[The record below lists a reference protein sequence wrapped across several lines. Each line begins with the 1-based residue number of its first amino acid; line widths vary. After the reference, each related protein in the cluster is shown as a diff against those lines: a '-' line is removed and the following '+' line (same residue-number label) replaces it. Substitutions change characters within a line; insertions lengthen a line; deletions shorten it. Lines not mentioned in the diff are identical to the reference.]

1 MPFGSKIFKGVLG
14 KFTGDTPTKI
24 TGALPDEAPKVSR
37 RGVLTGMAAAPV
49 AGALGELPISK
60 IVSDVAPVAKVAK
73 KLIPKGFRITN
84 LPSLKKMYDDYTD
97 TVFRENSDMYDSEDM
112 KEIILGEFE
121 VEELKDMGIDPNNIT
136 RSDYLDDR
144 IAERLAPN
152 DPQVTYDDYNFAVS
166 SLADS
171 IDDEAFKG
179 SLVEK
184 IIDEIREIYPDATD
198 QQIFDELGELYE
210 GASESFSDF
219 IPQSKLKYKAIE

>member
-1 MPFGSKIFKGVLG
+1 MPLGTKIFKGVLG
-14 KFTGDTPTKI
+14 RLTGDTPTPKKQ
-24 TGALPDEAPKVSR
+24 GALPDEQPKEGISR

-60 IVSDVAPVAKVAK
+60 IISDVAPVAK

-84 LPSLKKMYDDYTD
+84 LPSLKRMYDDYTD
-97 TVFRENSDMYDSEDM
+97 TVFRENSDMYDSEEM

-136 RSDYLDDR
+136 RQDYLDDR

-152 DPQVTYDDYNFAVS
+152 DPQATDDYNFVVS

-171 IDDEAFKG
+171 IDDEPFEG

-184 IIDEIREIYPDATD
+184 IIDEIRETYPDATD

-210 GASESFSDF
+210 GASESLSDF